1 MFFVFED
8 MMQPSCKDK
17 ENQVEISNHI
27 IKLYKILKSCS
38 SCSVK
43 VLGDQQLIHAYSLIC
58 YVWLILEFW
67 IVWKLSSQKYPKLK
81 KKDYSFYL
89 KYYLKVFVFLDF
101 INLNINLQ
109 SVENKNF
116 KLPTFIL
123 KMQKVHISSLIE

>member
-1 MFFVFED
+1 MLVAILLVRFHLLMKHLAQSSHGMLFLNFRLFFVFED

-58 YVWLILEFW
+58 YVWLILTFW

-81 KKDYSFYL
+81 KKDCSFYL
-89 KYYLKVFVFLDF
+89 KYYLKLLYF
-101 INLNINLQ
+101 
-109 SVENKNF
+109 
-116 KLPTFIL
+116 
-123 KMQKVHISSLIE
+123 